1 MHLPFPDVQTD
12 HH

>member
-1 MHLPFPDVQTD
+1 MNVQTD